1 MNTTSSEYPFS
12 VLYFTGSDE
21 FNKIFR
27 NKCLEKGYSI
37 NEYGIK
43 KNDTKEYIQHEFKNE
58 KEIFDFLNIQ
68 YIEPEQRL

>member
-1 MNTTSSEYPFS
+1 MNTNINEYPFS

-27 NKCLEKGYSI
+27 MKCLEKGYTI

-43 KNDTKEYIQHEFKNE
+43 KNDTKEDINYEFKNE
-58 KEIFDFLNIQ
+58 KDIFDFLNIQ
-68 YIEPEQRL
+68 YVEPSQRL